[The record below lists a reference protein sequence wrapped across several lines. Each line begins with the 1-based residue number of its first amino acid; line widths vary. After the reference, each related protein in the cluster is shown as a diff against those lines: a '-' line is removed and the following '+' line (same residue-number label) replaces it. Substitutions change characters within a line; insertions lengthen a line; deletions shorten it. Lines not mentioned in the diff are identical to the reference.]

1 MIEDRDFWLWL
12 TRIRGLS
19 KNDIRILLKHFYSPK
34 EIFMAESSALNDEVF
49 EKYKLDID
57 KKEFLNS
64 RDIKYIENYKK
75 ELFDKGI
82 NYVSVDDDDY
92 PYRLHSLYD
101 RAYLLYYKGK
111 LRRDR
116 LNIAVVGAR
125 KCSEYARSVAFNIS
139 RDLAKIGVNV
149 ISGLAYGIDSSAHLG
164 ALEAEGFTTAVVGGG
179 FDYCYPASNR
189 RLMERIVE
197 NGIVFS
203 EYPPSYPPQ
212 RHTFPERNRII
223 SGLSDGILVVEARK
237 RSGSLITVNHALDI
251 GRDVF
256 AVPLD
261 VLGRSNEGGNQVI
274 RDGGKV
280 VFNYEDI
287 LESYPLFL
295 ESLNLKKEFSEN
307 IEDFSAN
314 DILSGLS
321 IDEKRVYESIG
332 YNPIDLEYIIEK
344 TGMGLS
350 NLQLIL
356 MKLEIMDLIKALSNK
371 RYLRKS

>member
-1 MIEDRDFWLWL
+1 
-12 TRIRGLS
+12 
-19 KNDIRILLKHFYSPK
+19 
-34 EIFMAESSALNDEVF
+34 MAESSALNDEVF

-371 RYLRKS
+371 RYLRKSWIEYEGIFFEL